1 MNQFSREELLIGK
14 DKLNKLK
21 NSKVLV
27 FGLGGV
33 GSYVVEGLAR
43 AGIGN
48 FILVDKDVVDIT
60 NINRQ
65 LVAYLSTVGMNKTE
79 VAEKRIHDINKE
91 ANVQII
97 TDFFTKDS
105 DHSIFDGCDYVVD
118 AIDCVT
124 SKLDIIEYAKSK
136 NIPVISAMGAGFKYK
151 PEHLKIADIS
161 KTEMCPLAKVIRK
174 KLKEKGIKHV
184 KVLYSTEKPVELENK
199 DTVGTLSYMPAM
211 AGLYVASEVIRDLAE
226 LE

>member
-1 MNQFSREELLIGK
+1 MDQFSREELLIGK

-48 FILVDKDVVDIT
+48 FILVDKDTVDIT

-65 LVAYLSTVGMNKTE
+65 LVAYLSTVGKNKTE
-79 VAEKRIHDINKE
+79 VERDRILDINDK
-91 ANVQII
+91 ANVEII

-124 SKLDIIEYAKSK
+124 SKLDIIETAKNK
-136 NIPVISAMGAGFKYK
+136 NIPVISAMGTGFKYK
-151 PEHLKIADIS
+151 PELLKIDDIS

-174 KLKEKGIKHV
+174 KLREKGIKKV
-184 KVLYSTEKPVELENK
+184 KVLYSTEQPVELENK
-199 DTVGTLSYMPAM
+199 DTVGTISYMPSM
-211 AGLYVASEVIRDLAE
+211 AGLLIASEVIRDLAE
-226 LE
+226 LD

>member
-1 MNQFSREELLIGK
+1 MDQFSREEILLGK
-14 DKLNKLK
+14 EKVNKLK

-48 FILVDKDVVDIT
+48 FILVDKDIVDIT

-65 LVAYLSTVGMNKTE
+65 LVAYLSTVGKNKTE
-79 VAEKRIHDINKE
+79 VEKARIADINENAKVE
-91 ANVQII
+91 II
-97 TDFFTKDS
+97 TEYFDKDS

-124 SKLDIIEYAKSK
+124 SKLDIIETAKAK
-136 NIPVISAMGAGFKYK
+136 NIPVISAMGTGFKYK
-151 PEHLKIADIS
+151 PEHLKIDDIS
-161 KTEMCPLAKVIRK
+161 KTTMCPLAKVIRK
-174 KLKEKGIKHV
+174 KLREKGIKHV
-184 KVLYSTEKPVELENK
+184 KVLYSTEQPVELKNK
-199 DTVGTLSYMPAM
+199 ETVGTVSYMPSM
-211 AGLYVASEVIRDLAE
+211 AGLMIASQVIRDLAE
-226 LE
+226 LD